1 MILDDDLG
9 GRVRELR
16 AAGRSPKEISRA
28 LGVRPAAVASLVRAI
43 AQQDGAAVPE
53 SAVIGCWVSPGWS
66 SGLSIDGHDE
76 WPDGNAAD
84 PGISGVATVAV
95 ARRHRPRRV
104 SVCGYLVDVFCL
116 GVKNALGPK
125 VMNDRELPAFLDT
138 FFGVFENVGAPTEA
152 PLELARHLVWG
163 AVDYARGLGFEPH
176 PDFSSAADHLG
187 SWEGSSAITF
197 GRDGV
202 PLFIQGPHD
211 DPARV
216 IRTLNRSAG
225 EGNFHFSAAVA
236 TSSTSLLP

>member
-1 MILDDDLG
+1 MLDDDLV

-16 AAGRSPKEISRA
+16 RAGRSPKEIARA
-28 LGVRPAAVASLVRAI
+28 LGVQPAAVASLVRAI
-43 AQQDGAAVPE
+43 AQQDSAAVPE
-53 SAVIGCWVSPGWS
+53 SAVTGCWVSPGWS
-66 SGLSIDGHDE
+66 AGLRIDGHDE
-76 WPDGNAAD
+76 WPDITA
-84 PGISGVATVAV
+84 PGPGMSGIATVAV

-125 VMNDRELPAFLDT
+125 VMNDRELPGFLDT
-138 FFGVFENVGAPTEA
+138 FFGAFENVGAPIEA

-176 PDFSSAADHLG
+176 SDFPPAASHLG
-187 SWEGSSAITF
+187 SWQGSSAITF

-225 EGNFHFSAAVA
+225 EGNFHFSAAVT
-236 TSSTSLLP
+236 TSSKSLPS